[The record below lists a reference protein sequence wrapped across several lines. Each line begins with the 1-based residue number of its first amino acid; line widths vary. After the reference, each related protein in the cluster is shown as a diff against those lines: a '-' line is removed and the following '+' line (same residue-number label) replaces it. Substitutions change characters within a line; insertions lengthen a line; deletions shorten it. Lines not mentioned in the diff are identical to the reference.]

1 MELYWLKKSSTSFYE
16 YIFFFLKCICNLN
29 KVALI
34 GAPVCVTRFHWSKI
48 FEFNYVSWDFISR
61 IYVTVNVIGYL
72 PFFFQIMELI

>member
-1 MELYWLKKSSTSFYE
+1 MVVYSRWSFNE
-16 YIFFFLKCICNLN
+16 GGRLGRFDCICNLN